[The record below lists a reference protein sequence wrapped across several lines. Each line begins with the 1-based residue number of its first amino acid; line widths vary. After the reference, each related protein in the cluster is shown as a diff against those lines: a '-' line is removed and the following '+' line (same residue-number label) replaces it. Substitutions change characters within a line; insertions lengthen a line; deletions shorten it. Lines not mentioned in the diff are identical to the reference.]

1 MPVVSGAAY
10 QDFLASKQLTVQ
22 AVGRRVDAES
32 LHPDL
37 FPFQR
42 DLVRW
47 ALAKGRAALFADTG
61 LGKTLMQLEW
71 ARQTGERT
79 LILAPLAV
87 ARQTVREGERW
98 GIPVTYA
105 RSQEQAPASGI
116 AITNYE
122 MLEHFNSADFGA
134 VVLDESSI
142 LKSFDGKTRTALIQ
156 AFADTPLRLA
166 CTATPAPNDVAEL
179 GNHAEF
185 LGVLSRVE
193 MLAMFFVFE
202 QLPHGQGTRW
212 RLKGHAAEPFYRWL
226 ASWAMSV
233 RKPSDI
239 GHADEGYAL
248 PPLEI
253 VPRIVQ
259 TDWLPPGH
267 LFATGLN
274 GITERADARKSTLA
288 DRVAAAADLVMDE
301 PFEPWLVWCG
311 LNDEGR
317 ALAGLIPGA
326 VLVEGSDSPDTK
338 AAALEA
344 FADNQ
349 VRVLITKPSI
359 AGFGMNFQ
367 HCARMVFCGLGDSY
381 EQYYQAIRRC
391 WRFGQQREVSAY
403 VVLSEP
409 EEVIYRNVQR
419 KEQEARELGDKL
431 IEQVSEFELAE
442 LADLAPRQEYAERDY
457 NGRDWRLLQGD
468 CVKRLGELATE
479 SVDLSIFSP
488 PFATLYTYSPSER
501 DLGNSRSRDEFFDH
515 FRYVSAELL
524 RVTKPGR
531 HVCVHVQQEILQK
544 VKQGYIGVHD
554 LRGDFIRHFEAAGFI
569 YHGEICIDKD
579 PQAQAIRTKSKGLLF
594 AQLRKDSSWMRP
606 ALADYV
612 LAFRKPGDNAIPIQP
627 DLTNNEWIEWARP
640 IWYGIKESQTL
651 NVVQARE
658 DRDER
663 HICPLQLETIER
675 CIRLWSNPGELVL
688 SPFAGI
694 GSEGYV
700 ALKQRRRFVGV
711 ELKPSYAAVAA
722 GNLEKAESEARTPDL
737 FSALEVPA

>member
-1 MPVVSGAAY
+1 MTSYA
-10 QDFLASKQLTVQ
+10 DFLASKQLTVQ
-22 AVGRRVDAES
+22 AAGRKVDAS
-32 LHPDL
+32 NLHPAL

-71 ARQTGERT
+71 ARQTGQRT
-79 LILAPLAV
+79 LILAPLSV

-105 RSQEQAPASGI
+105 RAGDQAPATGI

-122 MLEHFNSADFGA
+122 MLEHFKPEDFGA

-156 AFADTPLRLA
+156 AFANTPLRLA

-185 LGVLSRVE
+185 LGVMSRVE

-239 GHADEGYAL
+239 GHDDEGYDL

-253 VPRIVQ
+253 LPRIVQ

-267 LFATGLN
+267 LFATTLN
-274 GITERADARKSTLA
+274 GITERADARKATMA

-301 PFEPWLVWCG
+301 PFESWLVWCG

-317 ALAGLIPGA
+317 ALAELIPGS
-326 VLVEGSDSPDTK
+326 VLVEGAGSPDEK

-391 WRFGQQREVSAY
+391 WRFGQQRPVQAH

-409 EEVIYRNVQR
+409 EDVIYTNVQR
-419 KEQEARELGDKL
+419 KEREARELGDKL
-431 IEQVSEFELAE
+431 IEQIAEFERAELAE
-442 LADLAPRQEYAERDY
+442 LAPRQEYAERDY
-457 NGRDWRLLQGD
+457 SGRDWRLLQGD
-468 CVKRLGELATE
+468 CVKRLEEIATE
-479 SVDLSIFSP
+479 SVGLSIFSP

-501 DLGNSRSRDEFFDH
+501 DLGNSRSRADFFDH

-524 RVTKPGR
+524 RVTMPGR
-531 HVCVHVQQEILQK
+531 HVAVHVQQEILQK
-544 VKQGYIGVHD
+544 AKQGYIGVHD

-569 YHGEICIDKD
+569 YHGEVCIDKD

-594 AQLRKDSSWMRP
+594 VQLRKDSSWMRP
-606 ALADYV
+606 ALADYILV
-612 LAFRKPGDNAIPIQP
+612 FRKLGENAVPIHP
-627 DLTNNEWIEWARP
+627 DLTNDEWIEWAHP
-640 IWYGIKESQTL
+640 IWYGIKESDTL
-651 NVVQARE
+651 NVIQARE

-700 ALKQRRRFVGV
+700 ALKHQRRFVGI

-722 GNLEKAESEARTPDL
+722 SNLRMAESEAMAGDM
-737 FSALEVPA
+737 FSEFGIEVGA